1 MYIRTA
7 YWTAVDGYDRAVQNA
22 DDTETDPVGALLGIE
37 LVHAGDGAARFR
49 LTVRDDMVNGHGMC
63 HGGII
68 FLLGDTV
75 MDYATNTG
83 RPLSVAVHA
92 EVDYLAPAHVGDV
105 LVADG
110 AVHDHWGRTRM
121 GDATIRNETTGNT
134 VAHFRGRTR
143 EIGR

>member
-1 MYIRTA
+1 M
-7 YWTAVDGYDRAVQNA
+7 VDNQSTPSV
-22 DDTETDPVGALLGIE
+22 DPSGQLLGIE
-37 LVHAGDGAARFR
+37 LISAGDGSASFA

-83 RPLSVAVHA
+83 KPLSVAVHA
-92 EVDYLAPAHVGDV
+92 EIDYVSPAHIGDR
-105 LVADG
+105 LVATGHVRDS
-110 AVHDHWGRTRM
+110 WGRTRLV
-121 GDATIRNETTGNT
+121 DATILNETTAKT